1 MPDQDTAEFRPTPS
15 RTAST
20 PWVIAAVLA
29 CGVAAGAAW
38 WFWLRPAEPPAVPA
52 PVVSA
57 PAARPAPAP
66 APEPVASAPMAEASG
81 PQNRVE
87 ALAPADTTL
96 PALAESD
103 QRVTELLGE
112 LLGKDKVMTYLLTDG
127 FVRRVVAT
135 VDNLGRAHAP
145 SRMWPVQPSPE
156 RFVVDGAAGGAGAA
170 NGAANSNATA
180 PAESNGPTTVSATN
194 AARYTPLLAFA
205 EAVPM
210 EPAVA
215 LYARLYPLF
224 QQAYEELGYPK
235 RYFNDR
241 LVAVLDHLLQAPEPQ
256 GPLRVKLTPV
266 NTEVTNLRPW
276 VRYEYVDP
284 ALESLSSGQKIM
296 VRMGSANELRA
307 KALIRDLRKR
317 VATSEVARK

>member
-1 MPDQDTAEFRPTPS
+1 
-15 RTAST
+15 
-20 PWVIAAVLA
+20 
-29 CGVAAGAAW
+29 
-38 WFWLRPAEPPAVPA
+38 
-52 PVVSA
+52 
-57 PAARPAPAP
+57 
-66 APEPVASAPMAEASG
+66 MAEASG
-81 PQNRVE
+81 PQNLVDG
-87 ALAPADTTL
+87 LAPADTAL

-103 QRVTELLGE
+103 KRVSELLGE
-112 LLGKDKVMTYLLTDG
+112 LLGKGKVMAYLLTDG

-156 RFVVDGAAGGAGAA
+156 RFVVDGAGGSATAA
-170 NGAANSNATA
+170 DSNA
-180 PAESNGPTTVSATN
+180 PATVSAAN

-296 VRMGSANELRA
+296 VRMGAANEVRA